1 MMSGISFDEN
11 GVSMD
16 RSFETNEFEQVLNLL
31 DKHKDEISDINIY
44 NRFKELFNKAKE
56 QNDRCIHIVVSEPVN
71 YEYDDW

>member
-1 MMSGISFDEN
+1 MSGILFDEN

-16 RSFETNEFEQVLNLL
+16 RYFDKNEFEQVLNLL

-44 NRFKELFNKAKE
+44 NRFKELFDKAKE
-56 QNDRCIHIVVSEPVN
+56 QDNRSIHIVVTEPVE